1 MERARRRFIV
11 RWSLN
16 ARVTVGFAIAL
27 AILAASAVISYRSTD
42 QLVYTSLQVAHTQQV
57 LESLENIL
65 VTMDDAETGQRGYL
79 LTGKEYY
86 LEPYEAARIR
96 LSGVLKTLDELTSDE
111 SGRRRNLEKLTRLVR
126 QKQQELAATI
136 AMKRANKTDE
146 VSWLLMS
153 NLGKKQMDNIRVL
166 IARMKASEKARI
178 AARNALWEASAR
190 RTTQVVVFGVAL
202 GLLILLAAVLA
213 LNSESSERSRAE
225 KALRKSQ
232 ARTKMLADS
241 ITDYAIL
248 MLDPEGRILSWSSGA
263 TRVMGYSAEEM
274 LGQPFLCLFPPDE
287 VAAGA
292 PQKEIEKVLVNG
304 REEAEGWHLRKD
316 GTRFWSNSVMVAIRN
331 DKGQL
336 QGFSRVMRDV
346 TERKAAQEEIEKLN
360 HDLAQRASDLEAAN
374 KELEA
379 FTYSVSHDL
388 RAPLRH
394 IDGFSQLLVDEYG
407 PKLPEDARR
416 YLNRIQNGAR
426 QMGLLADELLTL
438 ARIGRKEIRLQVTGL
453 DSVVDEVVSDLKSE
467 INGRNVEWKVAT
479 LPFVECDPTLLKQVF
494 VNLLSNAVKYTR
506 PRDPA
511 VIEVGSVPDNGHPAI
526 FVRDNGV
533 GFSMKYADK
542 LFGVFQRLHRAED
555 FEGTGIGLATVQ
567 RIVHKHGGR
576 IWAEAELDKGATF
589 YFTLG
594 SQTN

>member
-1 MERARRRFIV
+1 V

-16 ARVTVGFAIAL
+16 AKITAGFAAAL
-27 AILAASAVISYRSTD
+27 AILAAAEFISYRSAD
-42 QLVYTSLQVAHTQQV
+42 QLIQTSRQVSHTQQV

-65 VTMDDAETGQRGYL
+65 VTVDDAETGQRGYL
-79 LTGKEYY
+79 LTGKESY
-86 LEPYEAARIR
+86 LEPYEAARDR
-96 LSGVLKTLDELTSDE
+96 LSSVLATLDELTPYGSD
-111 SGRRRNLEKLTRLVR
+111 RRRNLEKLSCLVK

-153 NLGKKQMDNIRVL
+153 DLGKRQMDDIRAL
-166 IARMKASEKARI
+166 IAKMREIEKARM
-178 AARNALWEASAR
+178 AARNELWEASAR
-190 RTTQVVVFGVAL
+190 RTTHVVVFGVAVAFV
-202 GLLILLAAVLA
+202 ILLAATMA
-213 LNSESSERSRAE
+213 LNSETSERARAE

-232 ARTKMLADS
+232 AKTKMLTDS

-248 MLDPEGRILSWSSGA
+248 MLDPEGRILSWSPGA
-263 TRVMGYSAEEM
+263 TKVMGYTEKEM
-274 LGQPFLCLFPPDE
+274 LGQSFTRFFRPGD
-287 VAAGA
+287 VTAGV
-292 PQKEIEKVLVNG
+292 PQEEIEKVLVDG
-304 REEAEGWHLRKD
+304 RGEAEGWRVRKD
-316 GTRFWSNSVMVAIRN
+316 GSRFWANSVTVAIR
-331 DKGQL
+331 DDHGHL
-336 QGFSRVMRDV
+336 HGFSNVMRDI

-360 HDLAQRASDLEAAN
+360 RNLEDRANELEAAN

-407 PKLPEDARR
+407 PQLPDDVRR
-416 YLNRIQNGAR
+416 YLNRIQTGAR
-426 QMGLLADELLTL
+426 HMGQLVDELLNL
-438 ARIGRKEIRLQVTGL
+438 ARIGRKGIRLQVTGL
-453 DSVVDEVVSDLKSE
+453 DSVVEQVVSDLKTE
-467 INGRNVEWKVAT
+467 LNGRKIEWKVGS
-479 LPFVECDPTLLKQVF
+479 LPYVECDSTLVKQVF
-494 VNLLSNAVKYTR
+494 ANLLSNAVKYTR
-506 PRDPA
+506 PRNPA
-511 VIEVGSVPDNGHPAI
+511 VIEVGSVPDDGHPAI

-567 RIVHKHGGR
+567 RIVQKHGGR

-594 SQTN
+594 NSAN

>member
-1 MERARRRFIV
+1 
-11 RWSLN
+11 
-16 ARVTVGFAIAL
+16 
-27 AILAASAVISYRSTD
+27 
-42 QLVYTSLQVAHTQQV
+42 
-57 LESLENIL
+57 
-65 VTMDDAETGQRGYL
+65 
-79 LTGKEYY
+79 
-86 LEPYEAARIR
+86 
-96 LSGVLKTLDELTSDE
+96 
-111 SGRRRNLEKLTRLVR
+111 LVR

-136 AMKRANKTDE
+136 AMKRANKTSE

-153 NLGKKQMDNIRVL
+153 DLGKAQMDDIREL
-166 IARMKASEKARI
+166 IARMKESEKARM

-190 RTTQVVVFGVAL
+190 RTTQVVVFGVVLA
-202 GLLILLAAVLA
+202 LLILLAAVLA
-213 LNSESSERSRAE
+213 LNSETSERSRAE

-232 ARTKMLADS
+232 ARAKMLADS

-263 TRVMGYSAEEM
+263 TKVMGYTAEEM
-274 LGQPFLCLFPPDE
+274 QGQPFLYLFPPEE
-287 VAAGA
+287 VTAGA
-292 PQKEIEKVLVNG
+292 PQKELEEVMVKG
-304 REEAEGWHLRKD
+304 RGEAEGWRVRKD
-316 GTRFWSNSVMVAIRN
+316 GSRFWSNSVMVAIR
-331 DKGQL
+331 DDQGRL
-336 QGFSRVMRDV
+336 HGFSKVMRDV

-407 PKLPEDARR
+407 PKLPKDVGR
-416 YLNRIQNGAR
+416 YLDRIQHGAR
-426 QMGLLADELLTL
+426 QMGVLVDELLTL
-438 ARIGRKEIRLQVTGL
+438 ARIGRKEIRFQVTGL

-467 INGRNVEWKVAT
+467 LNGRNVEWKIAA

-506 PRDPA
+506 PRDRA

-576 IWAEAELDKGATF
+576 IWAEAELDKGAAF

-594 SQTN
+594 SRTN

>member
-1 MERARRRFIV
+1 MERIRRRSV
-11 RWSLN
+11 AGWSLS
-16 ARVTVGFAIAL
+16 ARVTAGFALAL
-27 AILAASAVISYRSTD
+27 AILAASAFISYRSTD
-42 QLVYTSLQVAHTQQV
+42 RLVYTSRQVAHTQQV
-57 LESLENIL
+57 LESLEMIL
-65 VTMDDAETGQRGYL
+65 VTVDDAETGQRGYL
-79 LTGKEYY
+79 LTGKDSY
-86 LEPYEAARIR
+86 LEPYEAARTR
-96 LSGVLKTLDELTSDE
+96 LTGVLKTLDKLTSDE
-111 SGRRRNLEKLTRLVR
+111 SGRRLNLEKLTFLVR

-136 AMKRANKTDE
+136 AMKRANKADE

-153 NLGKKQMDNIRVL
+153 DLGKKQMDNIRVL
-166 IARMKASEKARI
+166 IARMQESERARM
-178 AARNALWEASAR
+178 AACNAIWEASSR
-190 RTTQVVVFGVAL
+190 HTTQVVVFGVAL
-202 GLLILLAAVLA
+202 ALLILLAAVLA
-213 LNSESSERSRAE
+213 LNSETSERSRAE
-225 KALRKSQ
+225 EALRKSQ
-232 ARTKMLADS
+232 ARTKMLTDS

-248 MLDPEGRILSWSSGA
+248 MLDPKGRILSWSSGA

-274 LGQPFLCLFPPDE
+274 HGQSFLCFFPEEE
-287 VAAGA
+287 VRSEV
-292 PQKEIEKVLVNG
+292 PQKELENALVNG
-304 REEAEGWHLRKD
+304 RGEAEGWRVRKD
-316 GTRFWSNSVMVAIRN
+316 GSRFWSNSVLVAVR
-331 DKGQL
+331 DEKGQL
-336 QGFSRVMRDV
+336 QGLSKVMRDI
-346 TERKAAQEEIEKLN
+346 TKRKQAEDEIQRLN
-360 HDLAQRASDLEAAN
+360 RNLEQRASELEAAN

-407 PKLPEDARR
+407 PKVPEDVRR
-416 YLNRIQNGAR
+416 YLDRIQNGAR
-426 QMGLLADELLTL
+426 QMGLLVDELLTL

-467 INGRNVEWKVAT
+467 LDGRNVEWKVAT

-494 VNLLSNAVKYTR
+494 VNLLSNAVKYTK

-533 GFSMKYADK
+533 GFNMKYADK